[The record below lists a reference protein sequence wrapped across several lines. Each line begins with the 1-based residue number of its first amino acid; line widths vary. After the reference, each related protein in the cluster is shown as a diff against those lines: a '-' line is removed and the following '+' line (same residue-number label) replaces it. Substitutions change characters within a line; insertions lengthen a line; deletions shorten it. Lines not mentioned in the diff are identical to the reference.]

1 MDLLSIFETTK
12 TLITSVTHIQRDALH
27 VHVGLVMFLGMAVVF
42 RGRWRF
48 RHAFFLLA
56 GVTLLGE
63 AFDAINRLNDGKM
76 PGVRDSAKD
85 IFNTLLWPWL
95 LYRFGGRLA
104 ALLGLSVSDRIGD
117 DRRPVRPVQT
127 LSRPG

>member
-12 TLITSVTHIQRDALH
+12 TLITSITHIQRDALH

-42 RGRWRF
+42 RGERRF
-48 RHAFFLLA
+48 RHAFVALA
-56 GVTLLGE
+56 ALTLLGE
-63 AFDAINRLNDGKM
+63 AFDTINRLSDGKM
-76 PGVRDSAKD
+76 PGVRDSVKD

-104 ALLGLSVSDRIGD
+104 GLLGLSVFDRIGY
-117 DRRPVRPVQT
+117 RRAEVPPQT
-127 LSRPG
+127 FSRPG